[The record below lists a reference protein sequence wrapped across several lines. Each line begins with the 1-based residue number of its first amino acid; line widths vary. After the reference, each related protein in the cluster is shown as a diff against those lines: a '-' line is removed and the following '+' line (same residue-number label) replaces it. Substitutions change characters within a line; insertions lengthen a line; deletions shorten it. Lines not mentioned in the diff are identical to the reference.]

1 MRYLRK
7 KKSLF
12 LLLFLLSNVVW
23 IVIMHKDA
31 MYNSYVGDDRC
42 HDTMNYQAFYS
53 VKNEIE
59 YCFYRKTAYP
69 YRLSGGIIGV
79 KP

>member
-1 MRYLRK
+1 
-7 KKSLF
+7 
-12 LLLFLLSNVVW
+12 
-23 IVIMHKDA
+23 MHKDA

-59 YCFYRKTAYP
+59 YCFYRKTTYP